1 MMTVFFGHFVL
12 GLPAAERFLVL
23 QNKDPETG
31 LYSKAWTDLY
41 FIGFWVIVFTF
52 LRAFVRSFFLKP
64 IAVYAGVKKEH
75 SQNRFQEEGWVC
87 MYYTL
92 SWCMGMV
99 RKRKNKGK
107 RRQGTDGGWDA
118 RDSGYH
124 EGQD

>member
-1 MMTVFFGHFVL
+1 MLDVPVVLMTTVLFGHFVL

-41 FIGFWVIVFTF
+41 FIGFWVVVFTF
-52 LRAFVRSFFLKP
+52 LRAFVRSFVLKP

-75 SQNRFQEEGWVC
+75 NRNRFQEEGWVC

-99 RKRKNKGK
+99 RKKN
-107 RRQGTDGGWDA
+107 WN
-118 RDSGYH
+118 
-124 EGQD
+124 